1 MLLVVSVALACES
14 TVMARLPVPTTPPPK
29 LTVETTTA
37 ALDGATYTGAQVSVR
52 SPEPVT
58 AWTRVIEHP
67 ELQPTWHPRSLGTER
82 VERIEG
88 TNYYQRT
95 AISVLGF
102 TVRRQVIAQIRW
114 LTSTPALLHTCWTAG
129 DPTAYA
135 EKVKAWD
142 EGSTWQRHGFGGWTI
157 SSLPDGG
164 SLVDYQVWVD
174 TNGIPAALVS
184 WGVSRT
190 LPTLVGAFEARVQR
204 LAAADPQSPDGALAE
219 P

>member
-1 MLLVVSVALACES
+1 MLLVVSVALACEAA
-14 TVMARLPVPTTPPPK
+14 VMARLPVPTTPPPK
-29 LTVETTTA
+29 LTVETATA
-37 ALDGATYTGAQVSVR
+37 AVDGATFTGAQVTVR
-52 SPEPVT
+52 SPEPVS

-67 ELQPTWHPRSLGTER
+67 ELQPTWHPKSLGTER
-82 VERIEG
+82 VERLGG

-102 TVRRQVIAQIRW
+102 TVRRQVIAQIQW
-114 LTSTPALLHTCWTAG
+114 LASTPALLHTCWTAG
-129 DPTAYA
+129 DPAAYA
-135 EKVKAWD
+135 EKVKPLD

-157 SSLPDGG
+157 TSLPGGG

-190 LPTLVGAFEARVQR
+190 LPTLLGAFEARVES
-204 LAAADPQSPDGALAE
+204 LEAANPSAPAGALAA